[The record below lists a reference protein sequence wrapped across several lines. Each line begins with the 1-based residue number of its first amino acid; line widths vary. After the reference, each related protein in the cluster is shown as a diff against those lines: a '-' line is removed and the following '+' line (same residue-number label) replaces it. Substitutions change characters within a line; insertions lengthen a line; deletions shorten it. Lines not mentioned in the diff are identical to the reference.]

1 MSAGES
7 RTETAAGRSVES
19 LRQMVEAACA
29 ALDQAA
35 DLRRDVRVRQE
46 RLRAAEQRLDAV
58 DRLLERSRRELAGI
72 AAELVRA
79 SLPEGACGAPWP
91 ACARCLG
98 VGLAASAGTSW
109 CPSCGS
115 PDGPT
120 AAGPAYLCPE
130 RATVTVRDAGG
141 TKQALCLSHAA
152 GALRRID
159 QLTIVRATPA
169 EVRRLA
175 LAQQR
180 PLRVELTAERRP
192 PRRWPGRTDR
202 GWSA

>member
-1 MSAGES
+1 MTAGES
-7 RTETAAGRSVES
+7 SAEIAAGRSLES
-19 LRQMVEAACA
+19 LRQMVEAACT

-35 DLRRDVRVRQE
+35 DLRRDVRARQQL
-46 RLRAAEQRLDAV
+46 LRTAEQRLDAV

-91 ACARCLG
+91 DCARCLG
-98 VGLAASAGTSW
+98 VGLVASAGTSW

-141 TKQALCLSHAA
+141 AEQALCLSHAA

-159 QLTIVRATPA
+159 QVTVVRATPE

-175 LAQQR
+175 VAQQR
-180 PLRVELTAERRP
+180 PLRVELTAGRRP
-192 PRRWPGRTDR
+192 PRRWRGRAER